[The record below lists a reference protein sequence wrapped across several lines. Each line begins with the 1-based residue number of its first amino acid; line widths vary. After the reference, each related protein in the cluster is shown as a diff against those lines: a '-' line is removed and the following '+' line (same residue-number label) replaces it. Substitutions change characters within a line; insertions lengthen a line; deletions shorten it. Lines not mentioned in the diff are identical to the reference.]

1 MGKKMKFPFLFRS
14 TETTST
20 SAAAAA
26 WPWPACV
33 NNPKTLS
40 FRAAADGNN
49 IFKTMNSAFLDD
61 DAAAHDSCSSV
72 PGYSFQDDTFSG
84 GGAPVAEETA
94 VVGGLRSDRLFFEP
108 GETTSRSILEEAK
121 PYEGFPYK
129 EGHVAIMAVD
139 SVDPFLD
146 FRVSMEEMVAAHGL
160 KEWDCLEEM
169 LTCFLRVNGKSNHGY
184 IVGAFV
190 DLLLHLALSDSS
202 NNNNNNKNNNNN
214 ASSSS
219 SISTSAIDEQC
230 SSSSTTTQYS
240 FTSPLSFSSSTYS
253 SLSNCLSL
261 MENDDGNEIVAHKNG

>member
-1 MGKKMKFPFLFRS
+1 MGKKMKFPFLFKS
-14 TETTST
+14 TETPSA
-20 SAAAAA
+20 AAAAA

-40 FRAAADGNN
+40 FRADGNN

-61 DAAAHDSCSSV
+61 DAAAHDSCSTV
-72 PGYSFQDDTFSG
+72 PDYYFQDDTFSG
-84 GGAPVAEETA
+84 GGAPAAEETA
-94 VVGGLRSDRLFFEP
+94 VVGGMRSDRLFFEP
-108 GETTSRSILEEAK
+108 GETTSRSILQEEEAK

-129 EGHVAIMAVD
+129 ESHVAIMAVD

-160 KEWDCLEEM
+160 KEWDCLQEL

-202 NNNNNNKNNNNN
+202 SNNKKKKNNG
-214 ASSSS
+214 ASSSSS

-253 SLSNCLSL
+253 SLSHCLSL
-261 MENDDGNEIVAHKNG
+261 MENDDGNEIVADKNG

>member
-1 MGKKMKFPFLFRS
+1 MKFPFLFRS
-14 TETTST
+14 TETPSTSSSAT

-40 FRAAADGNN
+40 FRADGNN
-49 IFKTMNSAFLDD
+49 IFKTMNSAFLDND
-61 DAAAHDSCSSV
+61 AHDSCSTV
-72 PGYSFQDDTFSG
+72 PDYSFQDDTFSG
-84 GGAPVAEETA
+84 GGAPAEEETA

-129 EGHVAIMAVD
+129 ESHVAIMAVD

-190 DLLLHLALSDSS
+190 DLLLHLALSDS
-202 NNNNNNKNNNNN
+202 NNKKNNNG

-219 SISTSAIDEQC
+219 SISTSSAIDEQC

-261 MENDDGNEIVAHKNG
+261 MENDDGNEIVADKNG